1 MLQTSSMPR
10 IRVALVDDHEV
21 SRAGFQKC
29 FEQVPE
35 FEVLEPVSNGAE
47 ALELAARFEPNVFVV
62 DIQMKNMDGLKLTE
76 VLGCRHPGIG
86 VLIASGYHEGE
97 RVHSAVQAG
106 AQGYVS
112 KLDKMD
118 ECIRA
123 ILTIAEGGKYFGKSV
138 ASAVFKPR
146 LLECLTP
153 REKQVFVLIAECH
166 SNKRIA
172 IKLGISER
180 CVESHRASLRRKLNI
195 STEAGLTILAIRSGL
210 IDPVD
215 TPVN

>member
-21 SRAGFQKC
+21 VRVGVQKC
-29 FEQVPE
+29 LEMVPE
-35 FEVLEPVSNGAE
+35 FEILEPVSNGEE
-47 ALELAARFEPNVFVV
+47 ALELAARFQPDVFVV
-62 DIQMKNMDGLKLTE
+62 DIRMKYMNGFKVTE
-76 VLGCRHPGIG
+76 TLRCRHPAIG
-86 VLIASGYHEGE
+86 VLISSADSEDE

-112 KLDKMD
+112 KADKMD
-118 ECIRA
+118 EYIRA
-123 ILTIAEGGKYFGKSV
+123 IQTIAEGGKYFSKSV

-153 REKQVFVLIAECH
+153 REKQVFILIAECH

-180 CVESHRASLRRKLNI
+180 CVESHRASLRSKLNI